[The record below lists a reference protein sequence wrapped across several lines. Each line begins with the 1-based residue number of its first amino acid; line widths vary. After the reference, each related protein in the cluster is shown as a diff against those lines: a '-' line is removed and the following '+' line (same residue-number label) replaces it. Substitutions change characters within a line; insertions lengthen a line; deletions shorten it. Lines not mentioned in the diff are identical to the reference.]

1 MLVSSNSL
9 SAHSK
14 YAPVVHIN
22 HEYGAIVIP
31 KISANN
37 DEKVAR
43 KLLKARLKQVE
54 RPGFVGSKEEKWTV
68 ADMLEVI
75 RLDYVRKGNRS
86 FDDVQ
91 HAFKHLE
98 AEDAFKYYRV
108 IDITSEKIAEYGD
121 KRLEAKAARA
131 RSTTS
136 LLVCGAAS
144 N

>member
-1 MLVSSNSL
+1 MRGDGGIYQRASVLWIFYSFRGQIFRE
-9 SAHSK
+9 SAHTS
-14 YAPVVHIN
+14 
-22 HEYGAIVIP
+22 
-31 KISANN
+31 

>member
-1 MLVSSNSL
+1 MRGDGGIYPKGNVLWIFYSFRGQIFRE
-9 SAHSK
+9 SAHTS
-14 YAPVVHIN
+14 
-22 HEYGAIVIP
+22 
-31 KISANN
+31 

-54 RPGFVGSKEEKWTV
+54 RPGFVGPKEEKWTV
-68 ADMLEVI
+68 ADTLEVI

-86 FDDVQ
+86 FEDVK
-91 HAFKHLE
+91 HAFKYLE
-98 AEDAFKYYRV
+98 AEDAFKFYGV

-121 KRLEAKAARA
+121 KRPKLPGP

-136 LLVCGAAS
+136 FRVCGAAS